1 METHFLSME
10 FDFVLSPNHSDGSG
24 SRPLGQIAMKSMAS
38 KGYSAEDRLGYASLV
53 SSTILCFCNVQGDV
67 QVPLI
72 WGLDTPFGTF
82 CTYPSH
88 LRLAPDSFPQTQRG
102 TDFR

>member
-10 FDFVLSPNHSDGSG
+10 FDFVLSPNHSDGSE
-24 SRPLGQIAMKSMAS
+24 SRPLGQIAMKSFNNKPMAS
-38 KGYSAEDRLGYASLV
+38 KGHSTEDCLGYASLV

-82 CTYPSH
+82 CTYPS
-88 LRLAPDSFPQTQRG
+88 RL
-102 TDFR
+102 

>member
-24 SRPLGQIAMKSMAS
+24 SRPLGQIAMKS

-53 SSTILCFCNVQGDV
+53 SSTILWFCNVQGDV

-72 WGLDTPFGTF
+72 WCLDTPFGTF
-82 CTYPSH
+82 CTYPS
-88 LRLAPDSFPQTQRG
+88 RL
-102 TDFR
+102 